1 MAEFRE
7 LLELAKKIKDRKLQK
22 MVLDTLNQAN
32 KKLSHPGF
40 KYPAADF
47 KTVPAST
54 GFHHT
59 QEKGLV
65 EHTLSVTLLSISAA
79 DNLERVYK
87 VKLDRDSL
95 IAAAL
100 VHDIGKVWTTQ
111 KVGKNWMPTGCTL
124 DHTMLGTA
132 ELYSK
137 GFPEKVLHI
146 VASHFGPN
154 GPTPPQTVEAL
165 VFHTID
171 NLDATLGQQAQQA
184 VSQEEILKMLG
195 LG

>member
-7 LLELAKKIKDRKLQK
+7 LLELARKIKDRKLQK
-22 MVLDTLNQAN
+22 MVLDTLKQAN
-32 KKLSHPGF
+32 KKLSNPGF

-47 KTVPAST
+47 KKVPASV

-59 QEKGLV
+59 QEGGLV
-65 EHTLSVTLLSISAA
+65 EHTCSVALLSIAVA
-79 DNLERVYK
+79 ETLEKVYK
-87 VKLDRDSL
+87 VKLDRDAL
-95 IAAAL
+95 LAAAL
-100 VHDIGKVWTTQ
+100 VHDIGKVWGMH
-111 KVGKNWMPTGCTL
+111 KLNKAWLPTGCTL
-124 DHTMLGTA
+124 DHTMLGTS
-132 ELYSK
+132 ELYSR

-154 GPTPPQTVEAL
+154 GPTPPQTIEAL

-171 NLDATLGQQAQQA
+171 NLDATLGTQTQQ
-184 VSQEEILKMLG
+184 VGQEEILKMLG